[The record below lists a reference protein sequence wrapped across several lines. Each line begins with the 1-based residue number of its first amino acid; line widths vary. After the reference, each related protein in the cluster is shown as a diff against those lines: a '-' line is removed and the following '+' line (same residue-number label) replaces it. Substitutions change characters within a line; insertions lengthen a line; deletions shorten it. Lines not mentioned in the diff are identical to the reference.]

1 MTIPL
6 RNTIFEKIKEANSL
20 TDVELYKSLT
30 KDGLN
35 LPEDKFNKLL
45 LDLEILGL
53 IKVAWFTKDERRI
66 EVIVVEKEED
76 PIEKQNKEVN
86 SLTDVELYKSLTKDG
101 QNLPEDK
108 FNKLL
113 LDLEILGLIK
123 VAWFTKDERRIEVI
137 VIEKEEDPI
146 EKQNKEVMEKDYEA
160 SFPGLDK

>member
-6 RNTIFEKIKEANSL
+6 RNTIYDKIKEVNSL

-30 KDGLN
+30 KEGLI

-66 EVIVVEKEED
+66 EIVVIEKKED
-76 PIEKQNKEVN
+76 PIEKQNKE
-86 SLTDVELYKSLTKDG
+86 
-101 QNLPEDK
+101 
-108 FNKLL
+108 
-113 LDLEILGLIK
+113 I
-123 VAWFTKDERRIEVI
+123 
-137 VIEKEEDPI
+137 
-146 EKQNKEVMEKDYEA
+146 MEKDYEA

>member
-6 RNTIFEKIKEANSL
+6 RNTVFDKIKEVNSL
-20 TDVELYKSLT
+20 TDVELNKSLA

-35 LPEDKFNKLL
+35 LPEDKFNK
-45 LDLEILGL
+45 
-53 IKVAWFTKDERRI
+53 V
-66 EVIVVEKEED
+66 
-76 PIEKQNKEVN
+76 
-86 SLTDVELYKSLTKDG
+86 
-101 QNLPEDK
+101 
-108 FNKLL
+108 L

-137 VIEKEEDPI
+137 VIEKDEDPI